1 MSFRKR
7 KIICRPVSRFVQV
20 PSTEPHGFLI
30 PEKESSKMPIEGEC
44 ASPTGPSPSDP
55 MKDTEGTEPSQKKAK
70 SSQHVPGHGAS
81 SKSQHGHDVFQGYSS
96 AGAYGLN
103 SDPFGSDA
111 PYQGLPLG
119 SHFPSGSAMPS
130 GPPPM
135 FSSSAGPTPG
145 AAYSF
150 NPPPYGSNFPS
161 GSAMPS
167 GPPPMS
173 SSSTGPTPGAAKGFN
188 PPPCGSNFPSGSAI
202 PSGPPPMSSGSAGPP
217 PFATYQKAG
226 YTVAIS
232 NGSLCYSG
240 EDKGMVMM
248 ISGTPFAI
256 LIANGNS
263 HGK

>member
-20 PSTEPHGFLI
+20 PSTAPHGFLI
-30 PEKESSKMPIEGEC
+30 PEKESSKMPCEGEC
-44 ASPTGPSPSDP
+44 ASPTGPSPSDSL
-55 MKDTEGTEPSQKKAK
+55 KDTEATEPSQKKAK
-70 SSQHVPGHGAS
+70 SSQHVSGHGAS
-81 SKSQHGHDVFQGYSS
+81 SKSQHGHDVFQGCSS
-96 AGAYGLN
+96 GGAYGLN

-119 SHFPSGSAMPS
+119 SHFPSGSA
-130 GPPPM
+130 
-135 FSSSAGPTPG
+135 T
-145 AAYSF
+145 
-150 NPPPYGSNFPS
+150 
-161 GSAMPS
+161 PS

-173 SSSTGPTPGAAKGFN
+173 SSSAGPTPVA
-188 PPPCGSNFPSGSAI
+188 P
-202 PSGPPPMSSGSAGPP
+202 
-217 PFATYQKAG
+217 YQKAG
-226 YTVAIS
+226 YTVAIT

-248 ISGTPFAI
+248 ISGTPFVI

>member
-7 KIICRPVSRFVQV
+7 KIICRPVSRFIQV
-20 PSTEPHGFLI
+20 PSTAPHGFLI
-30 PEKESSKMPIEGEC
+30 PEKESSKMPCEGEC
-44 ASPTGPSPSDP
+44 ASPTGPSPSDS
-55 MKDTEGTEPSQKKAK
+55 MKDTEATEPSQKKAK
-70 SSQHVPGHGAS
+70 SSQHVSGHGAS
-81 SKSQHGHDVFQGYSS
+81 SKSQHGHDVFQGCSS
-96 AGAYGLN
+96 GGAYGLN
-103 SDPFGSDA
+103 SDPFGADA

-119 SHFPSGSAMPS
+119 SHFPSGSATPS

-135 FSSSAGPTPG
+135 SSSSAGPTPG
-145 AAYSF
+145 APYVF
-150 NPPPYGSNFPS
+150 NPPPFGSHFPS

-173 SSSTGPTPGAAKGFN
+173 S
-188 PPPCGSNFPSGSAI
+188 
-202 PSGPPPMSSGSAGPP
+202 GSAGPTP
-217 PFATYQKAG
+217 VAPYQKAG
-226 YTVAIS
+226 YTVAIT

-248 ISGTPFAI
+248 ISGTPFVI

>member
-20 PSTEPHGFLI
+20 PSTTPHGFLI
-30 PEKESSKMPIEGEC
+30 PEKESSKMPCEGEC
-44 ASPTGPSPSDP
+44 ASPTGPSPSDS
-55 MKDTEGTEPSQKKAK
+55 MKDTEATEPSQKKAK
-70 SSQHVPGHGAS
+70 SSQHVSGHGAS
-81 SKSQHGHDVFQGYSS
+81 SKSQHGHDVFQGCSS
-96 AGAYGLN
+96 GGAY
-103 SDPFGSDA
+103 GSDA

-119 SHFPSGSAMPS
+119 SHFPSASATPS

-135 FSSSAGPTPG
+135 SSSSAGPTPG
-145 AAYSF
+145 APYSF
-150 NPPPYGSNFPS
+150 NPPPFGSHFPS

-173 SSSTGPTPGAAKGFN
+173 S
-188 PPPCGSNFPSGSAI
+188 
-202 PSGPPPMSSGSAGPP
+202 GSAGPTP
-217 PFATYQKAG
+217 VAAYQKAG

-232 NGSLCYSG
+232 NGSLCYGG

-248 ISGTPFAI
+248 KSGTPFAI